1 MAFDATQIEVS
12 GYMVK
17 RGEVRRSFKRRFCV
31 IYHDGILEY
40 YQREE
45 QRGSNL
51 NTMLGHLD
59 LSSALS
65 VGRSCEKSLQTP
77 ELAIDVVTPTR
88 TWVFIAETYTDFAAW
103 LKAMRRFCPRDC
115 NSRFSL
121 CALCWTKVES
131 CFNFCRTQFDLR
143 RLANQ
148 AWPRRTQLE
157 GAIRDHRTWLLGLL
171 FR

>member
-115 NSRFSL
+115 NRLSL
-121 CALCWTKVES
+121 IYEGWLTKRGMSFIAKHES
-131 CFNFCRTQFDLR
+131 Y
-143 RLANQ
+143 
-148 AWPRRTQLE
+148 PV
-157 GAIRDHRTWLLGLL
+157 
-171 FR
+171 